1 MPKRYTDDLKDWVE
15 KQATISNRR
24 KYLSSFLAVRENVAE
39 ALKEKYPMKII
50 WEHLFESGKIEF
62 HYETFRRYVKQHIR
76 ENENTHTATSESD
89 KVVSKEKESKPKP
102 TGFNFNAKP
111 EKKDLI

>member
-1 MPKRYTDDLKDWVE
+1 MPKRYTDELKNWVE
-15 KQATISNRR
+15 KQETISNRR
-24 KYLSSFLAVRENVAE
+24 KYLLSFLAVRENVAE

-50 WEHLFESGKIEF
+50 WEHLFKSGKIEF

-76 ENENTHTATSESD
+76 EKENTHTSAPESD
-89 KVVSKEKESKPKP
+89 KVAPKEKASTPKP